1 MKILIT
7 GSTGLLGQALV
18 SRLASRCDVTGLSRH
33 APAAA
38 GGAAHLLCDL
48 TDAGATERA
57 VRAAQPEAV
66 LHSQALSDVDRCELD
81 PQDAER
87 HNPPN
92 PVSVYGRTKLA
103 GEQAALAYP
112 LSVVIR
118 PSSLF
123 GPGRMNF
130 CDQVVARARRQ
141 EPVEAYVDQATSPSY
156 TEDVADGVWALLT
169 ALQGRGLAGQARIY
183 HVVNA
188 GGCRRVEFV
197 ERVLALTGAPRTL
210 LRPIRMADQRRPA
223 RRPPYSV
230 LTSRHLPPVI
240 GRTLRP
246 WDEALHAYLQQRRWL
261 N

>member
-1 MKILIT
+1 M
-7 GSTGLLGQALV
+7 
-18 SRLASRCDVTGLSRH
+18 
-33 APAAA
+33 
-38 GGAAHLLCDL
+38 
-48 TDAGATERA
+48 
-57 VRAAQPEAV
+57 RAAQPEAV

-87 HNPPN
+87 HNVLTVEHLCRALRGSGAFLMAVSTDYVFDGAKGRPYDEADPPN